1 MWIWNRPDPD
11 PIGTYQKRLV
21 RMGHKPMCLA
31 VQELHGYPCD
41 CGRGWEHRSP
51 LEQIRKRL
59 ASLQQRLRKS
69 WSSTLREFG
78 LDRTWTEADR
88 QTLLRKINKL

>member
-1 MWIWNRPDPD
+1 MWLWNSPDPD

-21 RMGHKPMCLA
+21 RIGHQPTCLA
-31 VQELHGYPCD
+31 VQELYGYPCD

-59 ASLQQRLRKS
+59 ASLWAR
-69 WSSTLREFG
+69 
-78 LDRTWTEADR
+78 RTELLPWWPYKLGYWTEARR
-88 QTLLRKINKL
+88 QRLLRKINKL